1 MSRPRILTQAP
12 PTAPAVVPL
21 PSTAMMFGPMDLPQ
35 SPPPSRRLAAGA
47 RLLFMLATTAL
58 CAAQDARPDQ
68 VFRMRRGDV
77 TKVVGTVT
85 ENSLETVRL
94 DRKGKE
100 ASYGADEVVR
110 IVWGAI
116 PPSYQDGLT
125 YLSRDDH
132 ENAVARFRIAATD
145 ASSREV
151 VQADARLRAVEAL
164 ITWGA
169 SDGNRY
175 TEAVGE
181 AQRFLTDHPSNREVP
196 RAQWLKGRAQ
206 LLAGDAAGA
215 ATTFKALYEQGASDP
230 PASGYDRALCLEAGL
245 AAAKAYRVAMDAGA
259 ALALYPVLEG
269 SFRELAQA
277 TEDDPRRLSRLLAGQ
292 GEAAVGEGWCT
303 LISGEASQAIR
314 YFERNVDRAELG
326 AAGRFSARLGL
337 AESLLKDGK
346 TRQAQFEF
354 AKVSALDYGSRDRVA
369 QAMVGLA
376 TCSISLGDSDA
387 KANAR
392 RWLESTRD
400 SFGDTPSAG
409 RAAKLLETL

>member
-1 MSRPRILTQAP
+1 MSWPRILTQAP
-12 PTAPAVVPL
+12 ATGPGVVPM

-35 SPPPSRRLAAGA
+35 SPPPYRRSGAGA
-47 RLLFMLATTAL
+47 RLLLMLATTAL
-58 CAAQDARPDQ
+58 CAAQDSRPDQ

-94 DRKGKE
+94 DRDGKE
-100 ASYGADEVVR
+100 ASYGSDEVVR
-110 IVWGAI
+110 IIWGAI

-132 ENAVARFRIAATD
+132 ENAVARFRVAAAD
-145 ASSREV
+145 ASSRAV
-151 VQADARLRAVEAL
+151 IQADARLRAAEVL
-164 ITWGA
+164 VTWGA

-175 TEAVGE
+175 AEAVSE
-181 AQRFLTDHPSNREVP
+181 ADRFLTDHPSNREVP

-206 LLAGDAAGA
+206 LLSGDPAGA
-215 ATTFKALYEQGASDP
+215 ALTFKALYEQGASDP

-245 AAAKAYRVAMDAGA
+245 AAAGAYRGAMNASA

-277 TEDDPRRLSRLLAGQ
+277 TEDDPQRVARLLAGQ

-303 LISGEASQAIR
+303 LISGDATQATR

-337 AESLLKDGK
+337 AESLLQDGK
-346 TRQAQFEF
+346 TREAQFEF
-354 AKVSALDYGSRDRVA
+354 ARVSALDHGSRDRVA

-392 RWLESTRD
+392 LWLESARD

-409 RAAKLLETL
+409 KAAKLLENL